1 MTENS
6 TRRSLWKEI
15 LAGALLCVFVLGLAI
30 AAAPPPA
37 LGAWLGRAALAGH
50 GHGRGDWA
58 ADPERARKHAAFMT
72 GFVLDEID
80 ATPEQ
85 TEQVTAIVLGF
96 VQEMQGLKEEHR
108 ARHEALMAALA
119 QPEISRAELESLRAE
134 TLVTLDGV
142 SQKLVDAVVDAAAVL
157 TPEQRARLV
166 ELAQEM
172 HGSHGH

>member
-6 TRRSLWKEI
+6 IRRSLWKEL

-37 LGAWLGRAALAGH
+37 LGAWFGRAAFAGH
-50 GHGRGDWA
+50 RHGDWG
-58 ADPERARKHAAFMT
+58 DNPERARKHAEFMT
-72 GFVLDEID
+72 GFVLDEVD

-85 TEQVTAIVLGF
+85 TEQVTTIVLGF
-96 VQEMQGLKEEHR
+96 MQEVQGLKVEHR
-108 ARHEALMAALA
+108 TRHQELMAALS

-134 TLVTLDGV
+134 QLATLDGV
-142 SQKLVDAVVDAAAVL
+142 SQKLIDAIVSAAAVL
-157 TPEQRARLV
+157 TTEQRARLV

-172 HGSHGH
+172 HESHAH